1 LAHLYAFRD
10 TKKPGD
16 TAVTVNPIHA
26 LRNDV
31 ERLALPSGRMV
42 GTEGH
47 AIARAYLL
55 ERLEDVGLHP
65 YVGDSF
71 CLPYAGEVEATV
83 NLVGVVRGRDAGKR
97 PVLVGAHY
105 DSVIPAPC
113 ADDNCAA
120 LAIALSAA
128 GVLQRRRPPRDVVIA
143 LFDAEE
149 PPHFLGPGMG
159 STRFYE
165 DQMKPEGVHAAVI
178 MDLVGHD
185 VVAPFAYLR
194 GNRLAD
200 ALASRFPRLARWD
213 MALPIVRD
221 LFFITG
227 AESHPALA
235 PALEKVKLPRR
246 LRLIAALND
255 YVGDMSDHGVF
266 RQNGVPYLFLSC
278 GRWPHYHAPTDTP
291 DRLNYR
297 KMHRIVKYL
306 VRLVESLCD
315 ARLEERRESAD
326 TVDFEIRC
334 LKRALGPI
342 LPFALRILGIKRLE
356 TRQDLNELA
365 GALLAAGL

>member
-1 LAHLYAFRD
+1 M
-10 TKKPGD
+10 
-16 TAVTVNPIHA
+16 NPVRA
-26 LRNDV
+26 LKNDI
-31 ERLALPSGRMV
+31 ERLALPGGRMV
-42 GTEGH
+42 GSHGH
-47 AIARAYLL
+47 AVARAYLL
-55 ERLEDVGLHP
+55 KRLAQIGLRP
-65 YVGDSF
+65 YRRDSF
-71 CLPYAGEVEATV
+71 CLQYGGEGGTRV
-83 NLVGVVRGRDAGKR
+83 NLVGVVPGRDASKP

-120 LAIALSAA
+120 LAIALAA
-128 GVLQRRRPPRDVVIA
+128 ADALRKRPPSRDVLIA

-159 STRFYE
+159 SIRFYE

-185 VVAPFAYLR
+185 VVIPFEYLR

-200 ALASRFPRLARWD
+200 ALARRFARLDRWD
-213 MALPIVRD
+213 VALPIVRD
-221 LFFITG
+221 LLFVTG

-235 PALEKVKLPRR
+235 PVLEKVKLPRR
-246 LRLIAALND
+246 LRLIAALNE

-278 GRWPHYHAPTDTP
+278 GRWPHYHVPTDTP

-297 KMHRIVKYL
+297 KMGRIAKYL
-306 VRLVESLCD
+306 VRLVESLCE
-315 ARLEERRESAD
+315 ARLETPRELAD
-326 TVDFEIRC
+326 TVAFEIRC

-342 LPFALRILGIKRLE
+342 LPVALRIVGIERLE
-356 TRQDLNELA
+356 TRQDLSDFA
-365 GALLAAGL
+365 AALLATGL

>member
-1 LAHLYAFRD
+1 M
-10 TKKPGD
+10 
-16 TAVTVNPIHA
+16 NPIHA

-42 GTEGH
+42 GSEGH
-47 AIARAYLL
+47 AIARAYLV
-55 ERLEDVGLHP
+55 ERLGQVGLHP

-71 CLPYAGEVEATV
+71 CLPYASEAGALV
-83 NLVGVVRGRDAGKR
+83 NVAGVVRGRDACKR

-128 GVLQRRRPPRDVVIA
+128 GILQRRRPTRDVVIA

-149 PPHFLGPGMG
+149 PPRFLGPGMG
-159 STRFYE
+159 SIRFYE

-185 VVAPFAYLR
+185 VVIPFGYLR

-200 ALASRFPRLARWD
+200 ALASRFPRLDRWEV
-213 MALPIVRD
+213 ALPIVRD
-221 LFFITG
+221 LLFITG
-227 AESHPALA
+227 AESHPAFA
-235 PALEKVKLPRR
+235 RAMEKVKLPRR
-246 LRLIAALND
+246 LRLIATLND

-315 ARLEERRESAD
+315 ARLEERRESAA

-334 LKRALGPI
+334 LKQALGPI
-342 LPFALRILGIKRLE
+342 LPFALRILGIERLE
-356 TRQDLNELA
+356 TRQDLSDLA
-365 GALLAAGL
+365 GALLATGL

>member
-1 LAHLYAFRD
+1 LYAFRGN
-10 TKKPGD
+10 KRHGGA
-16 TAVTVNPIHA
+16 AVTVNPIRA

-31 ERLALPSGRMV
+31 ERLALPRGRMV
-42 GTEGH
+42 GSEGH
-47 AIARAYLL
+47 AIARAYLI
-55 ERLEDVGLHP
+55 ERLEHVGLHP
-65 YVGDSF
+65 YLGDSL
-71 CLPYAGEVEATV
+71 CLRYASEVGTLV
-83 NLVGVVRGRDAGKR
+83 NLVGVVRGRDKSKR

-120 LAIALSAA
+120 LAIALWAA
-128 GVLQRRRPPRDVVIA
+128 EVLQKRRPPRDVVIA

-159 STRFYE
+159 SIRFYE

-185 VVAPFAYLR
+185 VVIPFAYLR

-200 ALASRFPRLARWD
+200 AVARRFPRLGRWD

-221 LFFITG
+221 LLFVTG

-235 PALEKVKLPRR
+235 LALEKAKLPRR

-297 KMHRIVKYL
+297 KMHRIARYL

-315 ARLEERRESAD
+315 ARVEERRESAD

-342 LPFALRILGIKRLE
+342 LPLALRILGIKRLE
-356 TRQDLNELA
+356 TRQDLSDLA
-365 GALLAAGL
+365 GAMLAAGL

>member
-1 LAHLYAFRD
+1 
-10 TKKPGD
+10 
-16 TAVTVNPIHA
+16 VNPIRA

-42 GTEGH
+42 GSEGH
-47 AIARAYLL
+47 GIARAYLV
-55 ERLEDVGLHP
+55 ERLEQLGLHP

-71 CLPYAGEVEATV
+71 CLRYASQVGGLA
-83 NLVGVVRGRDAGKR
+83 NLVGVVRGRGAFGP

-128 GVLQRRRPPRDVVIA
+128 GVLQKRRPPRDVVIA

-149 PPHFLGPGMG
+149 PPRFLGPNMG
-159 STRFYE
+159 SIRFYE

-185 VVAPFAYLR
+185 VVIPFAHLR
-194 GNRLAD
+194 GNRLVD
-200 ALASRFPRLARWD
+200 ALARRFPRLDRWD
-213 MALPIVRD
+213 LALPIVRD
-221 LFFITG
+221 LLFGTG

-235 PALEKVKLPRR
+235 RAVEEVKLPRR
-246 LRLIAALND
+246 LRLVAALNE

-266 RQNGVPYLFLSC
+266 RENGVPYLFLSC
-278 GRWPHYHAPTDTP
+278 GRWPHYHVPTDTP

-297 KMHRIVKYL
+297 KMHRIAKYL
-306 VRLVESLCD
+306 VRLVESLCGT
-315 ARLEERRESAD
+315 RLEEPHEPAD

-342 LPFALRILGIKRLE
+342 LPIALRILGVKRLV
-356 TRQDLNELA
+356 TRQDLSELA
-365 GALLAAGL
+365 AALIAAGL

>member
-1 LAHLYAFRD
+1 M
-10 TKKPGD
+10 
-16 TAVTVNPIHA
+16 TANPIHA

-42 GTEGH
+42 GSHGH
-47 AIARAYLL
+47 AVARAYLL
-55 ERLEDVGLHP
+55 KRLTQIGLRP
-65 YVGDSF
+65 YIGDSF
-71 CLPYAGEVEATV
+71 CLQYGGEGGTRV
-83 NLVGVVRGRDAGKR
+83 NLVGVVRGRDARK
-97 PVLVGAHY
+97 PPLLVGAHY

-120 LAIALSAA
+120 LAVALSAA

-159 STRFYE
+159 SIRFYE
-165 DQMKPEGVHAAVI
+165 GQMRPEGVHAAVI

-185 VVAPFAYLR
+185 VVVPFAQLR

-213 MALPIVRD
+213 VALPIVRD

-227 AESHPALA
+227 AESHPGLA
-235 PALEKVKLPRR
+235 PALENVKLPRR

-266 RQNGVPYLFLSC
+266 RRHGVPYLFLSC

-297 KMHRIVKYL
+297 KMQRIAKYL

-315 ARLEERRESAD
+315 TQLEERRESAD

-342 LPFALRILGIKRLE
+342 LPLALRTLGIKRLE
-356 TRQDLNELA
+356 TRQDLTDLA